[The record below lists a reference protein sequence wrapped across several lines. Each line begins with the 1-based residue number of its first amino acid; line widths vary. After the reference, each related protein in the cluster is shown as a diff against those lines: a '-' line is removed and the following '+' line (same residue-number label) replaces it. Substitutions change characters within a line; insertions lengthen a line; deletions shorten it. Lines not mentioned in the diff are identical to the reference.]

1 MIIKDTDKN
10 NPSRFGILD
19 VGGFTFEDVKNWS
32 VWNDPEASSRGGQ
45 RREETQGNGGK
56 AYSYRMFRGPSYIL
70 GVKNNVK
77 NQVGFIGKNNSL
89 ERGLPRYYPASDR
102 VVWLAGNKLNLTREE
117 KDINVDDWIGVKIP
131 ILFFLPKIIYGMPIE
146 KIPRFFMPVSIDFFP
161 AKEPFDI

>member
-1 MIIKDTDKN
+1 LIIKDTDKN

-70 GVKNNVK
+70 GVKNSQNTY
-77 NQVGFIGKNNSL
+77 FIFPSKNNIWDAYRKNSKIF
-89 ERGLPRYYPASDR
+89 YAS
-102 VVWLAGNKLNLTREE
+102 KH
-117 KDINVDDWIGVKIP
+117 
-131 ILFFLPKIIYGMPIE
+131 
-146 KIPRFFMPVSIDFFP
+146 
-161 AKEPFDI
+161 